1 MSEREARLLRDS
13 PAAAV
18 LDALAAPALLC
29 SASRQ
34 LLAVNA
40 LLTQRIGTRRWHG
53 ASLLELFE
61 DAELAAAAERVITDE
76 RPLELRAR
84 PLPRLGAADR
94 FDIHLAPLAE
104 AARPAALLVEFLPAQ
119 AMDAAW
125 SGQLA
130 RALAHELRNPLGGLR
145 GAAQLLRLDPGGQS
159 ASGCIDVIESEVQ
172 RLNALAERLL
182 AGPGVPSQQ
191 RYNVH
196 GPLERARLL
205 VGSEWPQCSIQRDY
219 DPSLPELKG
228 DPDRLTQALLNLL
241 RNAAQSGA
249 GQIQLRSRIE
259 RHVRLGVQTW
269 RLAVRIEVQD
279 DGRGVPE
286 ELRESLF
293 LPLVTGRA
301 EGSGFGLP
309 TALAIAHEQGGTL
322 RFVSEPGHTCFW
334 LLLPVGM
341 D

>member
-1 MSEREARLLRDS
+1 MSERAQLRDS
-13 PAAAV
+13 PAVAV
-18 LDALAAPALLC
+18 LEALAAPALLC
-29 SASRQ
+29 TAQ
-34 LLAVNA
+34 QQVLAVNGVLA
-40 LLTQRIGTRRWHG
+40 QRIGTRRWNG
-53 ASLLELFE
+53 ASVLELFE
-61 DAELAAAAERVITDE
+61 DAELAAAAARVGSDE

-84 PLPRLGAADR
+84 PLPRLGGADR

-104 AARPAALLVEFLPAQ
+104 SARPAALLIEFLPAHT
-119 AMDAAW
+119 ADAAW

-145 GAAQLLRLDPGGQS
+145 GAAQLLRRDPGGS
-159 ASGCIDVIESEVQ
+159 SSSGCIEVIESEVE

-191 RYNVH
+191 HYNVH

-205 VGSEWPQCSIQRDY
+205 VASEWPQCVLSRDY

-241 RNAAQSGA
+241 RNAQQSGA
-249 GQIQLRSRIE
+249 RHIQLRSRIE
-259 RHVRLGVQTW
+259 RHVRLGAQTW
-269 RLAVRIEVQD
+269 RLAVRIEVHD
-279 DGRGVPE
+279 DGPGVPE

-309 TALAIAHEQGGTL
+309 SALAIAHEQGGTL
-322 RFVSEPGHTCFW
+322 RFVSKPGHTCFW
-334 LLLPVGM
+334 LLLPVTGS
-341 D
+341 